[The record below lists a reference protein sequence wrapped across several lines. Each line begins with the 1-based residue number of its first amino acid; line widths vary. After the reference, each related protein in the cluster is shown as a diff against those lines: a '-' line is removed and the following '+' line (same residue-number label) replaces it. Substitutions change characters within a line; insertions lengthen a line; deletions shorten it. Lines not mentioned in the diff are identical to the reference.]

1 MKSKILITSAT
12 GKTGFA
18 TATQLLEEG
27 YSVRVFVRSKNAKAS
42 QLEKLGAEIA
52 IGNFNDK
59 EQLKQALIG
68 IDNVYYCYP
77 LKPGMVNDV
86 ALFIEVAKV
95 ANINAVVFMGQRIAE
110 YPDTGSAFTAALRQ
124 SYELLMSSGLKVVYF
139 IPGYFADNAFVVAEF
154 ILQLGL
160 MPNPFGSGKNPW
172 ISTNDMARCL
182 SALLKNPAPYIGQK
196 LFPTGSKS
204 ISASEMA
211 AIYSKVRGKKVLKV
225 NIPDWLFFKAGI
237 MTGKDFGFDKYSIIQ
252 ALFYNKQMQM
262 NRFDIKPTNI
272 VQALTDRE
280 PEDFETIT
288 RQHFEN
294 SPFKR
299 RTLFSW
305 LKAFIR
311 FNKIIFIRLPSKK
324 AMLKINQ

>member
-18 TATQLLEEG
+18 TAAQLLEEG
-27 YSVRVFVRSKNAKAS
+27 YAVRVFVRSRNAKAL

-52 IGNFNDK
+52 VGNFNDK
-59 EQLKQALIG
+59 EQLKQALTG
-68 IDNVYYCYP
+68 VGNVYYCYP

-86 ALFIEVAKV
+86 ALFIEAAKA
-95 ANINAVVFMGQRIAE
+95 ANINSVVFMGQRIAE
-110 YPDTGSAFTAALRQ
+110 YPDTGSAFTAELRQ

-182 SALLKNPAPYIGQK
+182 SALLKNPALYIGQK
-196 LFPTGSKS
+196 LFPTGSRS
-204 ISASEMA
+204 ISAGEMA

-225 NIPDWLFFKAGI
+225 NIPEWLFFKAGI

-252 ALFYNKQMQM
+252 ALFYNKQMRM

-272 VQALTDRE
+272 VQELTGRE

-288 RQHFEN
+288 RQYFEN

-299 RTLFSW
+299 RTFSTW
-305 LKAFIR
+305 LKTFIK
-311 FNKIIFIRLPSKK
+311 FNKMLFTKVPSKK
-324 AMLKINQ
+324 ERMEINK